1 VGGVACQRHGNLFQQ
16 ALWKKVLTMSA
27 HAISVVL
34 LFLSSAFM
42 TVAWYAH
49 LKFKGL
55 PLWIVIL
62 GSWFIALF
70 EYMLQVPANRIG
82 HAVMPAAQ
90 LRIIAEFF
98 TLACFIAFSVF
109 YLKEPM
115 TMNYVV
121 SFALVLG
128 AVYFAFWGPFG

>member
-1 VGGVACQRHGNLFQQ
+1 MNTH
-16 ALWKKVLTMSA
+16 VLT
-27 HAISVVL
+27 VVL
-34 LFLSSAFM
+34 LFASSAFM

-49 LKFKGL
+49 LKFKNL
-55 PLWIVIL
+55 PLWLVIL
-62 GSWFIALF
+62 ASWFIALF

-82 HAVMPAAQ
+82 HSVMPAAQ
-90 LRIIAEFF
+90 LRVIAEFF
-98 TLACFIAFSVF
+98 TLTCFIVFSVF

-121 SFALVLG
+121 SFALVMA

>member
-1 VGGVACQRHGNLFQQ
+1 MNTH
-16 ALWKKVLTMSA
+16 VLT
-27 HAISVVL
+27 VVL
-34 LFLSSAFM
+34 LFASSAFM

-49 LKFKGL
+49 LNFKNL
-55 PLWIVIL
+55 PLWLVIL
-62 GSWFIALF
+62 ASWFIALF

-82 HAVMPAAQ
+82 HSVMPAAQ
-90 LRIIAEFF
+90 LRVIAEFF
-98 TLACFIAFSVF
+98 TLTCFIVFSVF

-121 SFALVLG
+121 SFSLVMA